1 MAISKPTPK
10 DVGTYEAKL
19 MGPFTKRQVVCIGIG
34 IVPTV
39 LVASLLSALAIDGYT
54 IAGVAMM
61 FMVIPCFFAFGSV
74 LCYGQK
80 PEDFLI
86 EYYQYHLKSKKVR
99 LYATDTLDDKLD
111 IVRKK
116 ELKKQAEEMELD
128 PKQKKPKEPKK
139 DKNVVA
145 TKTKFKDPRFEV
157 KPHKASKEY
166 RTFS

>member
-10 DVGTYEAKL
+10 DVGTYEAK
-19 MGPFTKRQVVCIGIG
+19 MVGPFTKRQVICIGAG
-34 IVPTV
+34 ALPTV
-39 LVASLLSALAIDGYT
+39 IISSFLNALNIDGYS
-54 IAGVAMM
+54 IAAVAIMLM
-61 FMVIPCFFAFGSV
+61 IIPCFFAFGSV

-99 LYATDTLDDKLD
+99 LYETSTLDDKLD

-116 ELKKQAEEMELD
+116 ELKKQEEEMELD

-139 DKNVVA
+139 DKNVVT
-145 TKTKFKDPRFEV
+145 TKTKFQDPRFTP
-157 KPHKASKEY
+157 KPHKVSKEY
-166 RTFS
+166 KSFS